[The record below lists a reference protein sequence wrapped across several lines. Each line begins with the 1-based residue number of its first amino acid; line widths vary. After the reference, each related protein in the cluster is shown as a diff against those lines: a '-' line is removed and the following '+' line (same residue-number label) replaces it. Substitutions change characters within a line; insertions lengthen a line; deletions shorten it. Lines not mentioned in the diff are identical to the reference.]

1 MTERTDGDIIRRK
14 DYPSPN
20 PHVKLEEITY
30 CSDGLLVK
38 GMLAT
43 PRAEGYYDGM
53 LYLRGGIQHVG
64 MVRPARIA
72 QFASHG
78 LVVFAPYYRG
88 NRGGEGKDEFGGADR
103 NDAVVGVDV
112 LKQQLYVNPNRI
124 HLFSFSRGG
133 LMALWTA
140 ILREDLTSTDAWAG
154 VSDVVFTYKE
164 RKDMRRMMKRVIGG
178 TPNNHPDEY
187 RERTALFRV
196 QDIGIP
202 TLIIHGTLDTN
213 VSFEQA
219 VLLENALREAGKE
232 YETWYLEGYTH
243 YIPPEMNRQLV
254 KDAVDWMKRQG
265 HRE

>member
-1 MTERTDGDIIRRK
+1 MVEQTNGTICKRK

-20 PHVKLEEITY
+20 PTVRLEEITY
-30 CSDGLLVK
+30 WSDGLRVK

-43 PRAEGYYDGM
+43 PKAAGRYEGL

-88 NRGGEGKDEFGGADR
+88 NRGGEGKDEFAGDDR
-103 NDAVVGVDV
+103 NDAVAGVEV
-112 LKQQLYVNPNRI
+112 LKQQHAVNSERI

-133 LMALWTA
+133 IMALWTA
-140 ILREDLTSTDAWAG
+140 ILRDDLTSMVTWAG

-178 TPNNHPDEY
+178 TPNNQPDAY

-196 QDIGIP
+196 HDIDIP
-202 TLIIHGTLDTN
+202 ILIIHGKLDTN

-219 VLLENALREAGKE
+219 LLLENALRDANKE
-232 YETWYLEGYTH
+232 YETWYLEDYTH

-254 KDAVDWMKRQG
+254 TDAVDWMKRQSD
-265 HRE
+265 